1 MFSMRS
7 MLMAVALLPALVA
20 SAQAQTNA
28 PNRDHPKQA
37 EFAQAAAAPGG
48 HTTASGGDTIY
59 FTYQKIFLTKEAV
72 EVVKRQAAW
81 LKAHPA
87 LKVRLECHTDDG
99 YALEESLEF
108 GDTRC
113 RAVETILIK
122 NGINAGRITARSFGS
137 QKPAVAV
144 VAEPDRA
151 KNRRVVSKITD

>member
-7 MLMAVALLPALVA
+7 LILAASLALAANVAL
-20 SAQAQTNA
+20 AQSNA

-37 EFAQAAAAPGG
+37 EFAAAALAPAAR
-48 HTTASGGDTIY
+48 TTGSSGDTVY
-59 FTYQKIFLTKEAV
+59 FTYQKTYLTKEAV

-81 LKAHPA
+81 LKAHPE
-87 LKVRLECHTDDG
+87 LKLRLECHTDDDYG
-99 YALEESLEF
+99 LEESLEF

-122 NGINAGRITARSFGS
+122 NGISAARITARSFGG

-144 VAEPDRA
+144 VAPADRA
-151 KNRRVVSKITD
+151 KNRRVISKITD